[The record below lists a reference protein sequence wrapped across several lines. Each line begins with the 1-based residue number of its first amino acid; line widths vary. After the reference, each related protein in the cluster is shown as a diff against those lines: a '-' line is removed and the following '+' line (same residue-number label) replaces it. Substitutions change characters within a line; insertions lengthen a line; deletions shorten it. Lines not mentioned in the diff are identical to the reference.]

1 MTWMY
6 EVYSIHHTG
15 QGFFFIDWVPNTR
28 GHEFDLLLS
37 NRKIILYAQY
47 NAFFFCTCISTQS
60 VNLVN
65 VCVLTVNIMYSIT
78 QYEHLLYYIY
88 INSIFLFL
96 PGQKP
101 EEKPPSPLLRS
112 GSGALRSHSA
122 TALDPS
128 NPIYRNYFTK
138 IQAELSLQKSPNV
151 SYKMSD
157 EKKMYWQWSL

>member
-1 MTWMY
+1 
-6 EVYSIHHTG
+6 
-15 QGFFFIDWVPNTR
+15 
-28 GHEFDLLLS
+28 
-37 NRKIILYAQY
+37 
-47 NAFFFCTCISTQS
+47 
-60 VNLVN
+60 
-65 VCVLTVNIMYSIT
+65 MYSIT

-157 EKKMYWQWSL
+157 EKKMYWQ